1 ATPAPP
7 ARSARD
13 SWAPDSAAP
22 SWRWSSAR
30 AATRC
35 WRRSTTASTGRSVR
49 ARTRASLQRRRPERA
64 SRASTAREACARQAP
79 SERCV
84 SPVETARLEIVY
96 TLVVS
101 GVRIPPSPLRWRPGD
116 DEGARSDVAAAV
128 RSERCP
134 SGRRGTPGERVYL
147 HRYRGFESLPLRS
160 ACAFLA
166 PPLPP

>member
-1 ATPAPP
+1 
-7 ARSARD
+7 
-13 SWAPDSAAP
+13 
-22 SWRWSSAR
+22 
-30 AATRC
+30 
-35 WRRSTTASTGRSVR
+35 
-49 ARTRASLQRRRPERA
+49 ERA

-101 GVRIPPSPLRWRPGD
+101 GVRIPPSPLRWRAGD

-166 PPLPP
+166 PPLPSVPSRGIGRWWLGPAQDGVANPARSGRKQRYRMSLCAAGHPSHHRRMPRPPTPAR